1 MFSRSL
7 IAVAGIACV
16 LLTAGC
22 TDADMANLG
31 SYGSKATITCY
42 SGGVSIYKDE
52 SSGKVSIGEGGS
64 GVYYKS
70 SKTGRFVHT
79 YADCIVEQE

>member
-1 MFSRSL
+1 MLSRCL
-7 IAVAGIACV
+7 IAVAGISLALV
-16 LLTAGC
+16 AGGC
-22 TDADMANLG
+22 TDADMANIG
-31 SYGSKATITCY
+31 SYGSKSTITCY
-42 SGGVSIYKDE
+42 SGGASVFKDE
-52 SSGKVSIGEGGS
+52 STGKVATSKSGA